1 MIAKGGH
8 YEAVAREGIVFIA
21 PLLIAALLFWI
32 TSHSIAALVLVVL
45 AVAVALFFR
54 NPERVTPSED
64 GIIVSPAD
72 GRIVTIIDD
81 TSSENLEGLRLRRV
95 SIFMSIFNVHVN
107 RCPISG
113 TVGRITHVPGR
124 FLDARDPQASLVNEH
139 NRVVVNGDDGPI
151 EVVQIAGKIARRIA
165 CWVREGDRVRQ
176 GERFGLIRFGSR
188 LDVYVPEHYSFVVDI
203 GTKVRS
209 GETVIARKA

>member
-8 YEAVAREGIVFIA
+8 YEAVAREGIAFIL
-21 PLLIAALLFWI
+21 PLLIVALLSWI
-32 TSHSIAALVLVVL
+32 TGHSVAALVLIVL

-54 NPERVTPSED
+54 NPERVTPQED

-72 GRIVTIIDD
+72 GRVVTIIDD
-81 TSSENLEGLRLRRV
+81 VRSENLAGLPLRRV

-107 RCPISG
+107 RCPITG
-113 TVGRITHVPGR
+113 TIEKIAHVPGR

-139 NRVVVNGDDGPI
+139 NRVVMKGDDGPI

-165 CWVREGDRVRQ
+165 CWVRVGDSVRQ

-188 LDVYVPEHYSFVVDI
+188 LDVYVPENYSFVVRI
-203 GTKVRS
+203 GNTVRA
-209 GETVIARKA
+209 GESVIARKN